1 VEIPGAV
8 RQGGGHLY
16 PKEDTNMKKTRIL
29 SMLGAAFL
37 LISALA
43 SCGGKPAAMNDI
55 PVYPGAVEMKAG
67 TNPIGDTLSQN
78 EKTDAAMRQAMNA
91 GGKMEQRAWELP
103 AGVAWPEVKAFY
115 EEKLKAADWQS
126 GLGGAAG
133 GFVDVNKMM
142 DVANQ
147 SNPLSQTMIFTK
159 GKQSLTLLMVALP
172 MKKEG
177 KQLILSLTTN

>member
-1 VEIPGAV
+1 
-8 RQGGGHLY
+8 
-16 PKEDTNMKKTRIL
+16 MKATKTL
-29 SMLGAAFL
+29 LLFPVTVL

-67 TNPIGDTLSQN
+67 ASPIGSTLSQN

-103 AGVAWPEVKAFY
+103 AGAAWAEVKSFY

-126 GLGGAAG
+126 GLGGAGG

-147 SNPLSQTMIFTK
+147 SNPMSQTMIFTK

-172 MKKEG
+172 LDKEG
-177 KQLILSLTTN
+177 KQLIISLTTN

>member
-1 VEIPGAV
+1 MTTMKATKTLYLFPMAV
-8 RQGGGHLY
+8 
-16 PKEDTNMKKTRIL
+16 
-29 SMLGAAFL
+29 L

-43 SCGGKPAAMNDI
+43 SCGGKPAAMTDI
-55 PVYPGAVEMKAG
+55 PAYPGAVEMKAG
-67 TNPIGDTLSQN
+67 ASAIGDTLSQN
-78 EKTDAAMRQAMNA
+78 EKTDAAMRQALNA
-91 GGKMEQRAWELP
+91 GGKIEQRAWQLP

-126 GLGGAAG
+126 GVGGAAG

-142 DVANQ
+142 EAANQ

-172 MKKEG
+172 LDKEG
-177 KQLILSLTTN
+177 KQLIISLASN